1 MRRALRRWGYSF
13 RRARRIP
20 PKVPPAEL
28 RARFER
34 ALSRFER
41 LEQAGRCQ
49 VLFGDESGFCL
60 APCLPYLWQR
70 RGQASAGLPVQ
81 AHSRRLSVFG
91 LLRKSDSRLWHF
103 PTTEPLTAQH
113 VVDSVESLL
122 PTLETPTVL
131 VLDNAGVH
139 RAKVVR
145 AKRQEWRR
153 RGLRLLFLPP
163 YSPHLNA
170 IEIVWRQVKYRWLP
184 IDAYGDFPTLCNS
197 VTDVLDQVGGEGS
210 RDSGIP

>member
-1 MRRALRRWGYSF
+1 M
-13 RRARRIP
+13 
-20 PKVPPAEL
+20 
-28 RARFER
+28 
-34 ALSRFER
+34 SRFER

-70 RGQASAGLPVQ
+70 KGQASVGLPVQ

-91 LLRKSDSRLWHF
+91 LLRKSDGRLWHF
-103 PTTEPLTAQH
+103 PTTERLTARH
-113 VVDSVESLL
+113 VVDSIESLL
-122 PTLETPTVL
+122 PEGGAPMERPTVL

-139 RAKVVR
+139 RAKAVR
-145 AKRQEWRR
+145 EKRKEWRR

-170 IEIVWRQVKYRWLP
+170 IEVLWRSVKYRWLP
-184 IDAYGDFPTLCNS
+184 TDAYRDFPALCHS
-197 VTDVLDQVGGEGS
+197 VLRVLDQVGS
-210 RDSGIP
+210 QYRINFA